1 MPRKFA
7 VSSPRAAARRSRGF
21 GLLQVLLMI
30 SVVAGLAAIGYL
42 QWRERSAVDSSRQER
57 QALAQADQAIIAF
70 ATVERRLPC
79 PDVNRDGVEDC
90 GAPTD
95 QKGWL
100 PTVTLRLA
108 GADPGVDVGQLR
120 YMVQRQGGANDLSL
134 LTDAW
139 RPLGYTATPASFAT
153 MRTYAQPDLF
163 TLTDLCQRIEA
174 ARTTPLAATLASVN
188 STPVRATA
196 YALAHP
202 GINDADGNGDLFDGA
217 NDSRAANANRMEDP
231 ARRPGLGPNSYNDLL
246 LERSFESL
254 LAAFH
259 CRPLID
265 SINTVALGHDVS
277 VHVAAMQADN
287 IRFARRAVAFAA
299 LAATIT
305 GLELVLTAIEGA
317 SEVANGAFHL
327 GVCVGSLG
335 IVATSCAAFPMH
347 FAAAALAFAGVMP
360 AHIAAFVLNVEAAI
374 TANKALDIA
383 DRNAVAADFQ
393 CPKIDSDLADK
404 MKAAFDKQ
412 KSDAAAD
419 VANIK
424 GAIASK
430 EAALVLAIS
439 EREAAIQN
447 LLDVLR
453 KNNPAYTSSSLDGQI
468 TLIQNAATAWADASL
483 KFEVSKSVVT
493 QYTNEIKHWNDEIK
507 KYQDMQ
513 ADAAGSITRL
523 NAEIAVLD
531 QQIRDQKALIAATSP
546 ADPIMEALQKELTR
560 LEGVRTGKNA
570 ELSLA
575 QNGGAMTAAIASAVK
590 SRDEAQLNL
599 NAAIIDR
606 NAKEIVF
613 NNAQADY
620 QAKIRPFV
628 GANLNALTYTL
639 TGPGGTTVSAC
650 TQFGTCTVH
659 VNTIDISNALARLFG
674 AAYGT
679 APSTTASYLAADRL
693 QREINALKD
702 RLAKAE
708 AWQAEIIA
716 QADKMKNLVDNP
728 ASCTFTRTGGVNP
741 MAPGHAENVLYRVD
755 QKGGTR

>member
-1 MPRKFA
+1 MPRNIA

-70 ATVERRLPC
+70 ATVARRLPC
-79 PDVNRDGVEDC
+79 PDVNRDGEEDC
-90 GAPTD
+90 GVPAD

-120 YMVQRQGGANDLSL
+120 YMVQRQGGSNDLSL
-134 LTDAW
+134 ITDSW
-139 RPLGYTATPASFAT
+139 RPLEYGGTPANFSQ
-153 MRTYAQPDLF
+153 MRTYSQPALF

-174 ARTTPLAATLASVN
+174 ARVAPLAATLASVN
-188 STPVRATA
+188 SAPVRATA

-217 NDSRAANANRMEDP
+217 NDGSAANANRMEDP
-231 ARRPGLGPNSYNDLL
+231 SRRPGLGPNSYNDLV
-246 LERSFESL
+246 LERSFASL

-317 SEVANGAFHL
+317 SEIANGATHL
-327 GVCVGSLG
+327 GICVGSLG
-335 IVATSCAAFPMH
+335 IIATSCAAFPMH

-360 AHIAAFVLNVEAAI
+360 AHIAAFVLNVKAAI

-424 GAIASK
+424 AAIASK

-439 EREAAIQN
+439 EREAAIKN

-453 KNNPAYTSSSLDGQI
+453 RNNPAYTSSSLDGQI
-468 TLIQNAATAWADASL
+468 TLIQQAATAWADASL

-493 QYTNEIKHWNDEIK
+493 QYTDEIKHWNDEIK

-531 QQIRDQKALIAATSP
+531 QQIIDQQRLIDTADP
-546 ADPIMEALQKELTR
+546 ADPVRLENLRKELTR

-575 QNGGAMTAAIASAVK
+575 KNGGAMTSAIASAVT
-590 SRDEAQLNL
+590 SRDKAQLSL
-599 NAAIIDR
+599 DAAIIDR
-606 NAKEIVF
+606 NAKEIIF

-620 QAKIRPFV
+620 QAKIRLFV
-628 GANLNALTYTL
+628 GTNLNALTYTV
-639 TGPGGTTVSAC
+639 TGPGGTVTAC
-650 TQFGTCTVH
+650 TQFGTCPFQ
-659 VNTIDISNALARLFG
+659 VNAFDIRDALIRLFG
-674 AAYGT
+674 SAYGA

-741 MAPGHAENVLYRVD
+741 MAPSHAENVLYRVD

>member
-1 MPRKFA
+1 MPRNIA

-21 GLLQVLLMI
+21 GLLQVLLLI
-30 SVVAGLAAIGYL
+30 SVVAGLAMIGYL

-70 ATVERRLPC
+70 ATVARRLPC
-79 PDVNRDGVEDC
+79 PDVNRDGEEDC
-90 GAPTD
+90 GVPDD

-120 YMVQRQGGANDLSL
+120 YMVQRQGGSNDLSL
-134 LTDAW
+134 LTDSW
-139 RPLGYTATPASFAT
+139 RPLEYTDTPASFSP
-153 MRTYAQPDLF
+153 MRTYSQPALF

-174 ARTTPLAATLASVN
+174 ARVAPLAATLASVN
-188 STPVRATA
+188 SAPLRATA

-217 NDSRAANANRMEDP
+217 NDGSAANVNRMEDP
-231 ARRPGLGPNSYNDLL
+231 ARRPGLGPNSYNDLV
-246 LERSFESL
+246 LERSFASL

-287 IRFARRAVAFAA
+287 IRFARRAVTFAA

-317 SEVANGAFHL
+317 SEIANGATHL
-327 GVCVGSLG
+327 GICVGSLG
-335 IVATSCAAFPMH
+335 IIATSCAAFPMH

-360 AHIAAFVLNVEAAI
+360 AQIAAFALNVEAAI
-374 TANKALDIA
+374 TANRALDIA

-404 MKAAFDKQ
+404 MKASFDKQ
-412 KSDAAAD
+412 KTDAAAD

-424 GAIASK
+424 AEIASK
-430 EAALVLAIS
+430 EAALILAIQ
-439 EREAAIQN
+439 ERDAAIQN
-447 LLDVLR
+447 LYDVIRFNSTLYPTSDLDSHVPL
-453 KNNPAYTSSSLDGQI
+453 I
-468 TLIQNAATAWADASL
+468 TQAATAWADASL

-493 QYTNEIKHWNDEIK
+493 QYTNEVKKWNDEIK

-513 ADAAGSITRL
+513 ADAPGSITRL
-523 NAEIAVLD
+523 TAEIAVLD
-531 QQIRDQKALIAATSP
+531 QQIIDQQRLIDAANP
-546 ADPIMEALQKELTR
+546 ADPVTLDALKEELKR
-560 LEGVRTGKNA
+560 LNGVRTGKNA

-575 QNGGAMTAAIASAVK
+575 QNGGAMTSAIASAVQ
-590 SRDEAQLNL
+590 SRDKAQLNL
-599 NAAIIDR
+599 DAAIIDK
-606 NAKEIVF
+606 NAKEVIF
-613 NNAQADY
+613 NTAEANYKARIKALVDTQRYKLFRSDGS
-620 QAKIRPFV
+620 FV
-628 GANLNALTYTL
+628 W
-639 TGPGGTTVSAC
+639 AC
-650 TQFGTCTVH
+650 TNLGACQISDVQVFG
-659 VNTIDISNALARLFG
+659 IGGALSRLFG
-674 AAYGT
+674 GSYTT
-679 APSTTASYLAADRL
+679 APSTTASFLRADRI

-708 AWQAEIIA
+708 QWQAEIIA

-741 MAPGHAENVLYRVD
+741 MAPSHAENVLYRVD